1 MHSAN
6 KVNELSCAWAFKHF
20 VLYPPDKTNSLKM
33 VPREDTC
40 VYCFIVLIFYILSA
54 RNLIKTVLGGIL
66 LYYYIFLSDIYF
78 ICIIK
83 IARESEKPTIIVYL
97 EHFHI

>member
-1 MHSAN
+1 
-6 KVNELSCAWAFKHF
+6 
-20 VLYPPDKTNSLKM
+20 M

-40 VYCFIVLIFYILSA
+40 VLYCFIVLIFYILSA

-78 ICIIK
+78 ILIIR